1 MLTYKHKFVKL
12 LKTRL
17 KELAA
22 INLKE
27 RDRDTKRLVIHSFE
41 INKDLYE
48 RITGEKLK
56 VTYDRI

>member
-1 MLTYKHKFVKL
+1 MLTYKKRFIKL

-17 KELAA
+17 KELVA
-22 INLKE
+22 INLEK

-41 INKDLYE
+41 VNKDLYE

>member
-1 MLTYKHKFVKL
+1 M
-12 LKTRL
+12 KTRL

-41 INKDLYE
+41 VNKDLYE